1 MLAVTAGAAVGKQAP
16 PKACNLGVRQID
28 QTFRGL
34 TYAKVTTSGPSTK
47 GGHAMGR
54 GRQKAK
60 ATKQARDI
68 KYYSPNTDYSA
79 LQRELTGPGSRATS
93 HYANEPVEP
102 DYSAYVDK
110 YADDLEEDDDEV
122 DTRRIG

>member
-1 MLAVTAGAAVGKQAP
+1 
-16 PKACNLGVRQID
+16 
-28 QTFRGL
+28 
-34 TYAKVTTSGPSTK
+34 
-47 GGHAMGR
+47 MGR

-79 LQRELTGPGSRATS
+79 LQRELGASNSQMSSRRGAAAS
-93 HYANEPVEP
+93 LEADPFEP
-102 DYSAYVDK
+102 DYSEYEDK
-110 YADDLEEDDDEV
+110 YADQDDDDEDET

>member
-1 MLAVTAGAAVGKQAP
+1 
-16 PKACNLGVRQID
+16 
-28 QTFRGL
+28 
-34 TYAKVTTSGPSTK
+34 
-47 GGHAMGR
+47 MGR

-79 LQRELTGPGSRATS
+79 LQRELKSSEGRSPSRFSSEPVEPDYSALQRELTGPGSRATS
-93 HYANEPVEP
+93 HFADDPVEP

-110 YADDLEEDDDEV
+110 YADDVEDDDDEV
-122 DTRRIG
+122 DSRRIG

>member
-1 MLAVTAGAAVGKQAP
+1 
-16 PKACNLGVRQID
+16 
-28 QTFRGL
+28 
-34 TYAKVTTSGPSTK
+34 
-47 GGHAMGR
+47 MGR

-79 LQRELTGPGSRATS
+79 LQRELKGPDGRATS
-93 HYANEPVEP
+93 HFANDPVEP
-102 DYSAYVDK
+102 AYSAYVAK
-110 YADDLEEDDDEV
+110 YADGWEDDDDEG

>member
-1 MLAVTAGAAVGKQAP
+1 
-16 PKACNLGVRQID
+16 
-28 QTFRGL
+28 
-34 TYAKVTTSGPSTK
+34 
-47 GGHAMGR
+47 MGR

-79 LQRELTGPGSRATS
+79 LQRELKSSEVRAPSRFS
-93 HYANEPVEP
+93 SEPVEP

-110 YADDLEEDDDEV
+110 YADDVEDDDDEV
-122 DTRRIG
+122 DSRRIG

>member
-1 MLAVTAGAAVGKQAP
+1 M
-16 PKACNLGVRQID
+16 
-28 QTFRGL
+28 
-34 TYAKVTTSGPSTK
+34 VTTSGPSTK

-79 LQRELTGPGSRATS
+79 LQRELKSSEGRAPSRFT
-93 HYANEPVEP
+93 NEPVEP

>member
-1 MLAVTAGAAVGKQAP
+1 
-16 PKACNLGVRQID
+16 
-28 QTFRGL
+28 
-34 TYAKVTTSGPSTK
+34 
-47 GGHAMGR
+47 MGR

-79 LQRELTGPGSRATS
+79 LQRELTGPSSRGTS
-93 HYANEPVEP
+93 RFADDPPEP
-102 DYSAYVDK
+102 DYSAYEDK
-110 YADDLEEDDDEV
+110 YAQDLEDDDDEV